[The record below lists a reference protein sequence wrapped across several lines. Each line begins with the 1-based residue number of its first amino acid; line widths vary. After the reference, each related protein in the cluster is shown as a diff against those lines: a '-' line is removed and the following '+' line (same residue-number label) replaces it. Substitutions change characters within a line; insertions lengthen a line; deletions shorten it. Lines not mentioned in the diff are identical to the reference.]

1 MWWVRPGS
9 AHRPPGAWA
18 EARKM
23 AFPAEASDRLRGRDR
38 DLKGQRSPGTVRI
51 LCGRVGT
58 LNSWLPLSLRP
69 GGMSLALRQPSR
81 PAFPKMA
88 VETLPCAARMALG
101 ESTFPRPHVTSRH
114 LTSPRELSLLSLCE
128 LDCWRVLPRAGRH
141 LVLLCVGLLHP
152 LMERSLSPQ
161 NMRSLHC
168 PGSALTPSPP
178 ATSENPGKPTYI
190 TPSLRKPCRVWAGTL
205 TRNEAGPAFEE
216 GLAVNGTEKTVDVAH
231 CNVG

>member
-1 MWWVRPGS
+1 MNFPGGKAMRWVRPGS

-128 LDCWRVLPRAGRH
+128 RTAGVCFH
-141 LVLLCVGLLHP
+141 G
-152 LMERSLSPQ
+152 Q
-161 NMRSLHC
+161 
-168 PGSALTPSPP
+168 
-178 ATSENPGKPTYI
+178 
-190 TPSLRKPCRVWAGTL
+190 AGTWFFSAWGFSTL
-205 TRNEAGPAFEE
+205 
-216 GLAVNGTEKTVDVAH
+216 
-231 CNVG
+231 